1 MADQIRVLV
10 VDDIPETRDHLT
22 KLLGFESDI
31 DVVGSAASG
40 HEALEMAVRL
50 SPDVILMDINMPDMD
65 GIAAT
70 EQLSS
75 IAPAAAVVM
84 MSVQGEADYL
94 RRSMLAGAREFL
106 VKPFSSDELT
116 ASIRQ
121 VSARERDKQSRMAAV
136 PVPVGM
142 VAPPTGRVGGSGEP
156 GVVVAVFSPKG
167 GVGRTT
173 VAVNLAVAAAT
184 ELGKK
189 VVIMDGSFQFGDVGV
204 LLNLNPKS
212 KSIADLIPEI
222 DAGSLDSLDTF
233 LINHTAGIRVLL
245 APPSPETAEMITAA
259 GVKTVLDRL
268 RADHDLVVV
277 DCTSYFNDTTLAIL
291 DAADIILTM
300 LSLEIT
306 SIKNMRLFLEVAEQ
320 LGYENGKVR
329 LVLNRAD
336 SALGIRVADVEHSI
350 GRKVDETI
358 VSDGRSVVYALNRG
372 VPFFLSNREAQVS
385 QDILRLAKSVV
396 GEQPRPPTTT
406 VARQPRRSRCSHGDE
421 CRDSRPLGARRGVGD
436 VPPEANRERPTGC
449 AGAPSSAPPPPGG
462 ELPPSGAPPNVPTTG
477 RLSSQAPVRES
488 FRDVKF
494 RIQSRVIQDLDP
506 KLDLSNQVEV
516 RRQIEEIF
524 GKVIDEEGLAL
535 TRAERVRMLEQ
546 ITDEIIGLG
555 PLEPLL
561 RDETVTEVMVNG
573 PNQVYVERTGKL
585 EVTDVVFQND
595 DHVMRIIDRIVAPL
609 GRRIDE
615 SSPMVDARLPDGSR
629 VNAIIPPLSLVGPCI
644 TIRKFSAIPLHR
656 GRPDPVRHR

>member
-40 HEALEMAVRL
+40 REALEMAARL
-50 SPDVILMDINMPDMD
+50 SPDVVLMDINMPDMD

-75 IAPAAAVVM
+75 AVPAAAVVM

-121 VSARERDKQSRMAAV
+121 VSARERDKQSRMAVMPAATSA
-136 PVPVGM
+136 GAG
-142 VAPPTGRVGGSGEP
+142 VARTGEP
-156 GVVVAVFSPKG
+156 GEPGIIVAIFSPKG

-212 KSIADLIPEI
+212 KSIADLIPELEI
-222 DAGSLDSLDTF
+222 GEPDSLDTF
-233 LINHTAGIRVLL
+233 LIAHTAGIKVLL
-245 APPSPETAEMITAA
+245 APPSPETAEMITAS
-259 GVKTVLDRL
+259 GVKKILEAL
-268 RADHDLVVV
+268 RRDHELVVV
-277 DCTSYFNDTTLAIL
+277 DCTSFFNDTTLAIL
-291 DAADIILTM
+291 DAADVILTM

-320 LGYENGKVR
+320 LGYEKGKVR

-385 QDILRLAKSVV
+385 QDILRLARSVV
-396 GEQPRPPTTT
+396 GE
-406 VARQPRRSRCSHGDE
+406 RSTST
-421 CRDSRPLGARRGVGD
+421 A
-436 VPPEANRERPTGC
+436 A
-449 AGAPSSAPPPPGG
+449 A
-462 ELPPSGAPPNVPTTG
+462 
-477 RLSSQAPVRES
+477 
-488 FRDVKF
+488 
-494 RIQSRVIQDLDP
+494 
-506 KLDLSNQVEV
+506 
-516 RRQIEEIF
+516 
-524 GKVIDEEGLAL
+524 
-535 TRAERVRMLEQ
+535 
-546 ITDEIIGLG
+546 
-555 PLEPLL
+555 
-561 RDETVTEVMVNG
+561 
-573 PNQVYVERTGKL
+573 
-585 EVTDVVFQND
+585 
-595 DHVMRIIDRIVAPL
+595 DRK
-609 GRRIDE
+609 
-615 SSPMVDARLPDGSR
+615 STQKK
-629 VNAIIPPLSLVGPCI
+629 SLFAW
-644 TIRKFSAIPLHR
+644 R
-656 GRPDPVRHR
+656 

>member
-40 HEALEMAVRL
+40 REALEMAVRL

-75 IAPAAAVVM
+75 TFPSAAVVM

-121 VSARERDKQSRMAAV
+121 ISARERDKQSRMA
-136 PVPVGM
+136 
-142 VAPPTGRVGGSGEP
+142 VASLAASNGSGAAIGSGGASGRTGEP

-189 VVIMDGSFQFGDVGV
+189 VVIMDASFQFGDVGV
-204 LLNLNPKS
+204 LLNLNPRS
-212 KSIADLIPEI
+212 KSIADLIPEL
-222 DAGSLDSLDTF
+222 DAGELDSIDTF

-245 APPSPETAEMITAA
+245 APPSPETAEMITAT
-259 GVKTVLDRL
+259 GVKKVVETL
-268 RADHDLVVV
+268 RRDHDLVVV

-291 DAADIILTM
+291 DAADVILTM

-320 LGYENGKVR
+320 LGYESGKVR
-329 LVLNRAD
+329 LILNRAD

-385 QDILRLAKSVV
+385 QDILRLARSVV
-396 GEQPRPPTTT
+396 GE
-406 VARQPRRSRCSHGDE
+406 RSRTAAGDD
-421 CRDSRPLGARRGVGD
+421 RKSR
-436 VPPEANRERPTGC
+436 
-449 AGAPSSAPPPPGG
+449 
-462 ELPPSGAPPNVPTTG
+462 
-477 RLSSQAPVRES
+477 Q
-488 FRDVKF
+488 K
-494 RIQSRVIQDLDP
+494 
-506 KLDLSNQVEV
+506 K
-516 RRQIEEIF
+516 
-524 GKVIDEEGLAL
+524 
-535 TRAERVRMLEQ
+535 
-546 ITDEIIGLG
+546 
-555 PLEPLL
+555 
-561 RDETVTEVMVNG
+561 
-573 PNQVYVERTGKL
+573 
-585 EVTDVVFQND
+585 
-595 DHVMRIIDRIVAPL
+595 
-609 GRRIDE
+609 
-615 SSPMVDARLPDGSR
+615 
-629 VNAIIPPLSLVGPCI
+629 SLFAW
-644 TIRKFSAIPLHR
+644 R
-656 GRPDPVRHR
+656 